1 MSMAL
6 WYAGRGFGVSA
17 LVLLSLVMVLGI
29 LTRSGRTI
37 PGLPRFAVAAL
48 HRTTSLTAVLFV
60 VLHVVTLSF
69 DPYAQLHLID
79 TAVPFVA
86 TFKPLWQGL
95 GTVASDLILLL
106 IGSSLLR
113 HRMGLRVW
121 RVLHWAA
128 YLFWP
133 VAVLH
138 AFGNGTDAHAPW
150 MLAVFATCITAV
162 GAAGIWRLL
171 SSRFGPEEAPVPVAA
186 PRDLAGLG

>member
-1 MSMAL
+1 MSTAL

-17 LVLLSLVMVLGI
+17 LVLLSLVMVLGV
-29 LTRSGRTI
+29 LTRSGRPL

-79 TAVPFVA
+79 TVIPFVA

-95 GTVASDLILLL
+95 GTVAFDLIVVL

-113 HRMGLRVW
+113 HRVGLRVW

-133 VAVLH
+133 VSILH

-150 MLAVFATCITAV
+150 MLAVLATCVTTVGTAV
-162 GAAGIWRLL
+162 VWRLL
-171 SSRFGPEEAPVPVAA
+171 SDRFAAQEAPLPVAA
-186 PRDLAGLG
+186 PRDLTGLR